1 MENYTTVLPEHLNHY
16 GYLFGGCL
24 LKWVDEF
31 AYIAANIEFPGH
43 RFVTVALDN
52 VEFKHSIKQGQI
64 LRFSIECWKL
74 GNTSVQYHVQV
85 FDACDPTEPRTPL
98 FVTNITFVNVD
109 ESGQKQPISRKQPH

>member
-52 VEFKHSIKQGQI
+52 VEFKHSVKQGQI
-64 LRFSIECWKL
+64 LRFSIECAKL

-85 FDACDPTEPRTPL
+85 FDACDPSQPRTPL
-98 FVTNITFVNVD
+98 FVTNITFVNVA
-109 ESGQKQPISRKQPH
+109 ESGQKQPISRKQHL

>member
-31 AYIAANIEFPGH
+31 AYIAAKIEFPGH
-43 RFVTVALDN
+43 HFVTVALDK
-52 VEFKHSIKQGQI
+52 VEFKHSIRQGQI
-64 LRFSIECWKL
+64 LRFSINLAKL

-85 FDACDPTEPRTPL
+85 FDACDPTEPGTPL
-98 FVTNITFVNVD
+98 FVTTITFVNVD
-109 ESGQKQPISRKQPH
+109 EHGRKQPISRKQLP